1 MNRDWKA
8 QFLAVAGDPHTDT
21 YQRALEIWAWY
32 RVMCEEHDQQV
43 EVLYGVEPSALYP
56 DRPEPIRRIE
66 QAFAVHM
73 FDQAQRVLRYE
84 GIDRVEALAARQ
96 RIARLGIR
104 FCLDLVRRARW
115 FDSGEPDWK
124 DDRWQKE
131 RVVICSL

>member
-8 QFLAVAGDPHTDT
+8 TYLAVAGDPQTNT
-21 YQRALEIWAWY
+21 YRRALEIWAWY

-43 EVLYGVEPSALYP
+43 EILYGVEPSSLYP
-56 DRPEPIRRIE
+56 ELPEPIRRIE
-66 QAFAVHM
+66 QDFAVHM

-84 GIDRVEALAARQ
+84 GIGYVESLAARQ
-96 RIARLGIR
+96 RVARLGLR
-104 FCLDLVRRARW
+104 DCQDWVRRARW

-124 DDRWQKE
+124 EDRWQKE